1 MRSLLTRLGSGLI
14 RQIYATGGVGV
25 LGGEALAA
33 LVTRRPRW
41 RETWRQMLLIGVHSQ
56 GVVLITGVFTGMV
69 FAVQTY
75 YQFHKVQMDT
85 LVGAVVSIAMATE
98 LGPVLAALM
107 VTGRVGAAMAAELG
121 TMKVT
126 EQVDALRSLGI
137 HPTDYLV
144 VPRLVALVLS
154 LPILTLEAVFIGIYG
169 AYALIVG
176 LMNVDG
182 GYYLWNMEQ
191 WTLPRDFVLGTIK
204 AAVFA
209 VLICLVCCYKGLTTE
224 GGAEGVGRA
233 TNQAV
238 VASSIALL
246 VVNFF
251 ITVLYSTIFPR

>member
-1 MRSLLTRLGSGLI
+1 MSSWLGRLGAGLI
-14 RQIYATGGVGV
+14 RHIHGTGGVGV
-25 LGGEALAA
+25 LGCEAMAA

-41 RETWRQMLLIGVHSQ
+41 RETVRQVLLIGVQSQ

-144 VPRLVALVLS
+144 VPRLVALIFS
-154 LPILTLEAVFIGIYG
+154 LPILTLQAVFIGIYG
-169 AYALIVG
+169 AYGLIVG

-191 WTLPRDFVLGTIK
+191 WTFPRDFVLGVLK

-209 VLICLVCCYKGLTTE
+209 VLICLICCYKGLAAE

-246 VVNFF
+246 VANFF